1 MFDQKLLRALLTE
14 FLSLFISRFAR
25 PADRWRLMLAVDMSS
40 RYRDL
45 ASRFGCLN
53 HITTHSYLSAT
64 SGSILVARRPLYI
77 PALIFYVQL
86 TGFIKE
92 DRHNLRRLSFQ
103 RSCHKLKTFIG
114 INPLSPPGG

>member
-45 ASRFGCLN
+45 ASRLGSLN
-53 HITTHSYLSAT
+53 HITTHSYLSTT
-64 SGSILVARRPLYI
+64 SGSTLVARRPAALY
-77 PALIFYVQL
+77 PYFN
-86 TGFIKE
+86 F
-92 DRHNLRRLSFQ
+92 LRS
-103 RSCHKLKTFIG
+103 TYWIY
-114 INPLSPPGG
+114 